1 MTEHEHEGHL
11 ILLVADDGLR
21 GSGVEIKGAPN
32 WQIADEPSDDIP
44 VTAAMWRGEL
54 DGRTA
59 EAWVTGCGFEP
70 GHYRVVDSEEL
81 TVPLSEYRS

>member
-1 MTEHEHEGHL
+1 
-11 ILLVADDGLR
+11 
-21 GSGVEIKGAPN
+21 
-32 WQIADEPSDDIP
+32 
-44 VTAAMWRGEL
+44 MWRGEL

-81 TVPLSEYRS
+81 TVPLSEYRSQAEEERP